1 MNTLCGVC
9 KENPVFLREFAHS
22 FRANRLIEAL
32 RDEAFRLNFTC
43 RFAAT
48 GPFRP

>member
-1 MNTLCGVC
+1 MNIFCGVC
-9 KENPVFLREFAHS
+9 KANPVFLREFAHS
-22 FRANRLIEAL
+22 FRANRLIETL
-32 RDEAFRLNFTC
+32 RDEAFRLIFTC

>member
-1 MNTLCGVC
+1 M
-9 KENPVFLREFAHS
+9 REFAHS
-22 FRANRLIEAL
+22 FRANRLIETL
-32 RDEAFRLNFTC
+32 RDEAFRLIFTC

>member
-1 MNTLCGVC
+1 MNIFCGVC
-9 KENPVFLREFAHS
+9 KANPGLLRESAHL
-22 FRANRLIEAL
+22 FKANLLIEAL
-32 RDEAFRLNFTC
+32 RDEAFRLIFTC